1 MNQSNKGNNN
11 ISILLSFAT
20 KQNQIVSHVLAITA
34 HLFVL
39 SMFTNFGTKF
49 KKKKSQHIICTDQR
63 VGVQK
68 LSEDISH
75 EHSHVSRS
83 RFQQLNVLEL
93 AVHLVK

>member
-1 MNQSNKGNNN
+1 MK
-11 ISILLSFAT
+11 LYAKT
-20 KQNQIVSHVLAITA
+20 KPNDDMIIFYILAIAVQWCAVTHFSNA
-34 HLFVL
+34 D
-39 SMFTNFGTKF
+39 KF
-49 KKKKSQHIICTDQR
+49 WEWKSQHIICTDQR

-93 AVHLVK
+93 AAQLDK